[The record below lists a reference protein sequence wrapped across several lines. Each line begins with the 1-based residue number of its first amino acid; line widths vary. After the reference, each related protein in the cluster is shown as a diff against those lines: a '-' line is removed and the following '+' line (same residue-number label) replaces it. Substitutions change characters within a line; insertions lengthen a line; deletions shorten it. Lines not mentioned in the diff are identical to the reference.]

1 MATKINKHKR
11 NTNGFTLLGIMG
23 WILLVAV
30 ICFGVLVGWKLFQDD
45 NTKSDASESSRTQDI
60 NTADVDNKPQESTE
74 PKEEQDNKTTAG
86 NEAKAKTDELEKQQA
101 AEAEKTDG
109 GLKKADVV
117 LNEPYWVE
125 DKLIISSVVTNIHEN
140 EGDNCYYILSS
151 ETSTTTIVRK
161 VMPNAKNTVCK
172 ALEIE
177 KGSLTPGRWSVKLK
191 YKSNYAEGVSETQ
204 TFTIQ

>member
-45 NTKSDASESSRTQDI
+45 NTKSDASESSQTQDI
-60 NTADVDNKPQESTE
+60 NTADVNNKPKKSTE

-86 NEAKAKTDELEKQQA
+86 NEAKAKTDELEKRQS
-101 AEAEKTDG
+101 AEVEKNEN
-109 GLKKADVV
+109 GLKKANVV
-117 LNEPYWVE
+117 LNEPYEV
-125 DKLIISSVVTNIHEN
+125 DGKVIVSSTITNIVET
-140 EGDNCYYILSS
+140 EGDCNYVFTNGSS
-151 ETSTTTIVRK
+151 SFTKKTRVL
-161 VMPNAKNTVCK
+161 PNAKNTVCE
-172 ALEIE
+172 AVMLE
-177 KGSLTPGRWSVKLK
+177 KGSLNAGKWQVKLE

>member
-45 NTKSDASESSRTQDI
+45 NTKSDASESSQTQDI

-86 NEAKAKTDELEKQQA
+86 NEAKAKTDELEKRQ
-101 AEAEKTDG
+101 
-109 GLKKADVV
+109 
-117 LNEPYWVE
+117 
-125 DKLIISSVVTNIHEN
+125 
-140 EGDNCYYILSS
+140 
-151 ETSTTTIVRK
+151 
-161 VMPNAKNTVCK
+161 
-172 ALEIE
+172 
-177 KGSLTPGRWSVKLK
+177 
-191 YKSNYAEGVSETQ
+191 
-204 TFTIQ
+204 

>member
-45 NTKSDASESSRTQDI
+45 NTKSDASESSQTQDI
-60 NTADVDNKPQESTE
+60 NTADVDNKPKESTE

-86 NEAKAKTDELEKQQA
+86 NEAKAKTDELEKRQS
-101 AEAEKTDG
+101 AEVEKNEN
-109 GLKKADVV
+109 GLKKANVV
-117 LNEPYWVE
+117 LNEPYEV
-125 DKLIISSVVTNIHEN
+125 DGKVIVSSTITNIVET
-140 EGDNCYYILSS
+140 EGDCNYVFANGSS
-151 ETSTTTIVRK
+151 SFTKKTRVL
-161 VMPNAKNTVCK
+161 PNAKNTVCE
-172 ALEIE
+172 AVMLE
-177 KGSLTPGRWSVKLK
+177 KGSLNAGKWQVKLE